1 MIFFKKNVLAL
12 FVATGLLLGCSDDNG
27 SSANAEESSVE
38 KTALSSSVVPDNG
51 SRDIFFGDSLAQN
64 LGDFSTVNK
73 CYKEGMATITVMM
86 AEKIKYTCPN
96 NATIYNASTE
106 CFYHCEGD
114 TLVETYMPPCGE

>member
-96 NATIYNASTE
+96 NATIYNVSTE
-106 CFYHCEGD
+106 CFYLCEGD